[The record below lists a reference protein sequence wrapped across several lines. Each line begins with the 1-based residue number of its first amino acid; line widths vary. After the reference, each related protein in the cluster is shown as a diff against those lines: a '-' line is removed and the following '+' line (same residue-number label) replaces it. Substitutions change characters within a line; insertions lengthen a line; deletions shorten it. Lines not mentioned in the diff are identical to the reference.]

1 MDAACLHGEPGRMN
15 QIDTIPQ
22 GLLQAAAD
30 APTFEVLGGSISIR
44 VRAED
49 SEGRLGL
56 IEQRV
61 PAGYPGPPLHLHP
74 AFDEL
79 FHVLEGELC
88 LRVGD
93 RTETVG
99 PGGIAFVP
107 RGTPHTFANRSDRPA
122 HSLVTVTPAG
132 HERYFEALVALV
144 AESGGG
150 MPDPARI
157 VALNEEH
164 GTVIVGSEER
174 IDATRECRGVR

>member
-1 MDAACLHGEPGRMN
+1 MDGAHRPGEPAGMN
-15 QIDTIPQ
+15 YTDTIPQ

-30 APTFEVLGGSISIR
+30 APTFDLLGGSISIR

-49 SEGRLGL
+49 SAGRLGL
-56 IEQRV
+56 VEQRI
-61 PAGYPGPPLHLHP
+61 PGGYPGPPLHLHP
-74 AFDEL
+74 GFDEL

-88 LRVGD
+88 VRVAE

-122 HSLVTVTPAG
+122 HCLVTVTPAG
-132 HERYFEALVALV
+132 HERYFEALVELV
-144 AESGGG
+144 RESGGG

-164 GTVIVGSEER
+164 GTVMVAPAEAEPR
-174 IDATRECRGVR
+174 

>member
-1 MDAACLHGEPGRMN
+1 MN
-15 QIDTIPQ
+15 QLDTIPQ

-30 APTFEVLGGSISIR
+30 APAFEVLGGSISIR

-49 SEGRLGL
+49 SAGHLAL

-74 AFDEL
+74 GFDEL

-88 LRVGD
+88 LRVGE
-93 RTETVG
+93 RTTTVG
-99 PGGIAFVP
+99 PGGVAFVP
-107 RGTPHTFANRSDRPA
+107 RNTPHTFANRSARPA

-132 HERYFEALVALV
+132 HERYFEALVDLV
-144 AESGGG
+144 RESGGG
-150 MPDPARI
+150 MPDRDRI

-164 GTVIVGSEER
+164 GTVIVGAGEAEER
-174 IDATRECRGVR
+174 